1 MSEPTPIRSAA
12 PAGAPAPGGNGGN
25 GETTRHR
32 LGSLERRMDA
42 VEKAVKEV
50 NDTCIEIRTL
60 IKTLMWGAG
69 GLAVIASI
77 VIHVMLRQLPG

>member
-1 MSEPTPIRSAA
+1 MLRPI
-12 PAGAPAPGGNGGN
+12 PQGGAPAPGGNGGN
-25 GETTRHR
+25 GEITRHR

-60 IKTLMWGAG
+60 IKTLMWVAG

>member
-1 MSEPTPIRSAA
+1 MS
-12 PAGAPAPGGNGGN
+12 
-25 GETTRHR
+25 
-32 LGSLERRMDA
+32 D
-42 VEKAVKEV
+42 VEKAIKQV

-77 VIHVMLRQLPG
+77 VIHVMLRQISS